1 MQEES
6 IRKDRRS
13 QFKIYVGA
21 NVHYSSGS
29 KTVIHMEVE
38 IMSEVGGRKKE
49 ASGLQT
55 WLVLMDKRNK

>member
-6 IRKDRRS
+6 IRKDRRNK
-13 QFKIYVGA
+13 FKTYVGA
-21 NVHYSSGS
+21 KVRYSSSS
-29 KTVIHMEVE
+29 KAITHMEVE

-49 ASGLQT
+49 ASGLQP

>member
-13 QFKIYVGA
+13 QFKIYIGA
-21 NVHYSSGS
+21 KVHYSSGS
-29 KTVIHMEVE
+29 KTIIHMEVE